1 MAFENYRSPRVPAPP
16 DQYNQGYFSQFVRNL
31 TTFFNIV
38 DSTNGLATDRISAN
52 ILRLPS
58 QNLGIISDV
67 NNRVNNL
74 QIPEYSFIRLING
87 TGLSANFTITGIE
100 SGYTATAQASTINSD
115 GRVLLLHN
123 ATSYNMTLDRQSTFS
138 SVNNR
143 IETHTGGNLTNVEFV
158 TLIYS
163 VNDLRWLVV
172 AHQP

>member
-1 MAFENYRSPRVPAPP
+1 MAFDNYKSPRVPAPP
-16 DQYNQGYFSQFVRNL
+16 EQYNQGYFSQLVRNL
-31 TTFFNIV
+31 TSYFNIV

-58 QNLGIISDV
+58 QNLAITAGT
-67 NNRVNNL
+67 NNNL
-74 QIPEYSFIRLING
+74 KIPEYSFIRLING
-87 TGLSANFTITGIE
+87 AGLTSNFTITGIE

-123 ATSYNMTLDRQSTFS
+123 ATSYNMTLDRQSAS
-138 SVNNR
+138 SSANNR
-143 IETHTGGNLTNVEFV
+143 IETHTGGNLTNTEFV

-163 VNDLRWLVV
+163 VNDLRWLVA